1 MLSRLE
7 QSLKIKFDSNMEQK
21 SDNDVET
28 AIDDTRNWALSVIK
42 IKHNGEIP
50 EDEKQ
55 EIERILSKL
64 RLASHAK
71 IEENSS

>member
-21 SDNDVET
+21 SDHDVET
-28 AIDDTRNWALSVIK
+28 AIDDTRNWALSIIK
-42 IKHNGEIP
+42 IKHDGEIP

-55 EIERILSKL
+55 EIERILSKF
-64 RLASHAK
+64 RLASHAR
-71 IEENSS
+71 IEENDS